1 MREKIIN
8 KINILSS
15 EAWAISEKIEVLRG
29 EISSFET
36 RLSQITGAIQALD
49 EVLKEEGAEDALP
62 VD

>member
-1 MREKIIN
+1 M
-8 KINILSS
+8 LSS
-15 EAWAISEKIEVLRG
+15 EAWAISEKIEVLKG

-49 EVLKEEGAEDALP
+49 EILKEEGAEDALP